1 MEEHWHSVLPV
12 SYTHLDVYKRQV
24 SIDFKTKVCIP
35 DTLVYGFDAKKKV
48 YIIYN
53 WKTHH
58 YMIGNKH
65 LIFIIDFFKTAHTIS
80 DAIDYLTKSEP
91 NVYIL
96 EDLTILFLKMYQ
108 RGYLTDSKKK
118 EV

>member
-1 MEEHWHSVLPV
+1 M
-12 SYTHLDVYKRQV
+12 
-24 SIDFKTKVCIP
+24 
-35 DTLVYGFDAKKKV
+35 
-48 YIIYN
+48 
-53 WKTHH
+53 
-58 YMIGNKH
+58 
-65 LIFIIDFFKTAHTIS
+65 IFIIDFFKTAHTIS